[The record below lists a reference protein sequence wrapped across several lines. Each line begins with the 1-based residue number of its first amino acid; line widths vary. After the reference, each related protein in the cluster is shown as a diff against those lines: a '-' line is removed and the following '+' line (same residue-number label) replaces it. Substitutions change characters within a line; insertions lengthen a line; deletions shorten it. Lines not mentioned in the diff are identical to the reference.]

1 MNAFTIRDLEN
12 LSGIRA
18 HTIRIWE
25 QRYSFLKPRRT
36 QTNIRYYDSDE
47 LKIILNVA
55 LLNKNGYRVSS
66 IDRMKPDEISQKILA
81 LNSDSAQLDRLI
93 NEMLKDM
100 IDLNAPAFER
110 IVDEFISH
118 NGIANAISNLIF
130 PFLNKVGIL
139 WMTNHVRVSQEHLV
153 SNIVRQKLIRGIEDI
168 KVDDNNSKPIVLF
181 LPDGEYHELGLLYVQ
196 YLLKVKGKNTIY
208 LGADVPIEELA
219 YVCNTK
225 QPEVL
230 YTHLT
235 SLPARFN
242 FEKFLSIIK
251 QNINNTPIVIS
262 GRVTHDYTKK
272 IPVGIRFGKSLEE
285 VIAHLAAGIP
295 V

>member
-66 IDRMKPDEISQKILA
+66 IDKMAPEEISRKILS

-93 NEMLKDM
+93 NDMLNDM
-100 IDLNAPAFER
+100 IELNAAGFER
-110 IVDEFISH
+110 TVDEFIQH
-118 NGIANAISNLIF
+118 NGIANGINNLIF

-168 KVDDNNSKPIVLF
+168 KVDNTSGKAIVLF

-196 YLLKVKGKNTIY
+196 YLLKMRGKNTIY

-225 QPEVL
+225 QPQVL

-242 FEKFLSIIK
+242 FEKYLSVIR
-251 QNINNTPIVIS
+251 QNINDTPVFIS

-272 IPVGIRFGKSLEE
+272 VPVGIRFGKSLEE
-285 VIAHLAAGIP
+285 VIDHLAA
-295 V
+295 

>member
-66 IDRMKPDEISQKILA
+66 IDRMTPDEISQKILA

-110 IVDEFISH
+110 TVDEFISH

-168 KVDDNNSKPIVLF
+168 KVNNNNSKAIVLF

-196 YLLKVKGKNTIY
+196 YLLKVRGKNTIY

-225 QPEVL
+225 HPEML

-242 FEKFLSIIK
+242 FEKYLSVIR
-251 QNINNTPIVIS
+251 QNINNTPVVIS

-272 IPVGIRFGKSLEE
+272 VPDGIRFGKSLEE
-285 VIAHLAAGIP
+285 VITHLAA
-295 V
+295 

>member
-66 IDRMKPDEISQKILA
+66 IDRMTPDEISQKILA

-100 IDLNAPAFER
+100 IDLNAPAFE
-110 IVDEFISH
+110 
-118 NGIANAISNLIF
+118 
-130 PFLNKVGIL
+130 
-139 WMTNHVRVSQEHLV
+139 
-153 SNIVRQKLIRGIEDI
+153 
-168 KVDDNNSKPIVLF
+168 
-181 LPDGEYHELGLLYVQ
+181 
-196 YLLKVKGKNTIY
+196 
-208 LGADVPIEELA
+208 
-219 YVCNTK
+219 
-225 QPEVL
+225 
-230 YTHLT
+230 
-235 SLPARFN
+235 
-242 FEKFLSIIK
+242 
-251 QNINNTPIVIS
+251 
-262 GRVTHDYTKK
+262 
-272 IPVGIRFGKSLEE
+272 
-285 VIAHLAAGIP
+285 
-295 V
+295 

>member
-47 LKIILNVA
+47 LKTILNVA

-66 IDRMKPDEISQKILA
+66 IDKMTVEEISDKILSLGSSTA
-81 LNSDSAQLDRLI
+81 RHDMLI
-93 NEMLKDM
+93 NDMLKQM
-100 IDLNAPAFER
+100 IDLNPNEFEK
-110 IVDEFISH
+110 IVDAYIAA
-118 NGIANAISNLIF
+118 NGIEGAIKNLVF
-130 PFLNKVGIL
+130 PFLTKVGIL
-139 WMTNHVRVSQEHLV
+139 WMTNHVRVAQEHLV

-168 KVDDNNSKPIVLF
+168 KLKTNGSKVIVLF

-196 YLLKVKGKNTIY
+196 YLLKLRGKETIY
-208 LGADVPIEELA
+208 LGADVPVEELA
-219 YVCNTK
+219 YVCSTK
-225 QPEVL
+225 QPCIL

-235 SLPARFN
+235 SLPSKFN
-242 FEKFLSIIK
+242 FEKYLSLIG
-251 QNINNTPIVIS
+251 QNTNNTPLVIS
-262 GRVTHDYTKK
+262 GRVTQAYTKK
-272 IPVGIRFGKSLEE
+272 IPAGVSFGKSLED
-285 VIAHLAAGIP
+285 VIDQLAA
-295 V
+295 

>member
-47 LKIILNVA
+47 LKMILNVA
-55 LLNKNGYRVSS
+55 LLNKNGYRVST

-81 LNSDSAQLDRLI
+81 LNSDAAQLDRLI
-93 NEMLKDM
+93 NEMLNYM
-100 IDLNAPAFER
+100 IELNAPAFER
-110 IVDEFISH
+110 TVDEFISH

-181 LPDGEYHELGLLYVQ
+181 LPGGEYHELGLLYVQ
-196 YLLKVKGKNTIY
+196 YLLKVRGKNTIY

-219 YVCNTK
+219 YVCSTK

-242 FEKFLSIIK
+242 FEKYLLIIK

-272 IPVGIRFGKSLEE
+272 IPAGIRFGKSLEE
-285 VIAHLAAGIP
+285 VIAHLAAPIP

>member
-66 IDRMKPDEISQKILA
+66 IDRMAPDEISQKILA

-118 NGIANAISNLIF
+118 NGIANAISHLIF

-168 KVDDNNSKPIVLF
+168 KVDNTDGKAIVLF

-208 LGADVPIEELA
+208 LGADVPVEELA
-219 YVCNTK
+219 YVCNSK

-242 FEKFLSIIK
+242 FEKYLSVIR
-251 QNINNTPIVIS
+251 QNTNNTPIVIS

-272 IPVGIRFGKSLEE
+272 IPAGIRFGKTLEE
-285 VIAHLAAGIP
+285 VIAHLAA
-295 V
+295 

>member
-1 MNAFTIRDLEN
+1 
-12 LSGIRA
+12 
-18 HTIRIWE
+18 
-25 QRYSFLKPRRT
+25 
-36 QTNIRYYDSDE
+36 
-47 LKIILNVA
+47 
-55 LLNKNGYRVSS
+55 
-66 IDRMKPDEISQKILA
+66 
-81 LNSDSAQLDRLI
+81 SDSAQLDRLI

-118 NGIANAISNLIF
+118 NGIANAISHLIF

-168 KVDDNNSKPIVLF
+168 KVDNTDDKAIVLF

-208 LGADVPIEELA
+208 LGADVPVEELA
-219 YVCNTK
+219 YVCNSK

-242 FEKFLSIIK
+242 FEKYLSMIR
-251 QNINNTPIVIS
+251 QNTNNTPIVIS

-272 IPVGIRFGKSLEE
+272 IPAGIRFGKTLEE
-285 VIAHLAAGIP
+285 VIAHLAA
-295 V
+295 

>member
-66 IDRMKPDEISQKILA
+66 IDKMTPEEIGRKILA

-93 NEMLKDM
+93 NDMLKDM
-100 IDLNAPAFER
+100 IDLNAAGFER
-110 IVDEFISH
+110 TLDEFIQH
-118 NGIANAISNLIF
+118 NGIANAINNLIF

-168 KVDDNNSKPIVLF
+168 KVNDTSSKAIVLF

-196 YLLKVKGKNTIY
+196 YLLKMRGKNTIY

-225 QPEVL
+225 QPKVL

-242 FEKFLSIIK
+242 FEKYLSVIR
-251 QNINNTPIVIS
+251 QNINDTPVFIS
-262 GRVTHDYTKK
+262 GRVTQDYTKK
-272 IPVGIRFGKSLEE
+272 IPVGIKFGSSLEE
-285 VIAHLAAGIP
+285 VINHLAA
-295 V
+295 